1 MNSFT
6 SNPDQIANQMNTLT
20 DSIPPY
26 KYELVWQDNRG
37 WANNNNGVIPRHSLI
52 CVGEQETVKQWKRIE
67 REFDTKCDV
76 NCWSDSCYLD
86 EETKRANIFYE
97 ECMRDSGIL
106 SYPKLE
112 DTKCKEYEV

>member
-6 SNPDQIANQMNTLT
+6 STQDQIANQKNTLT
-20 DSIPPY
+20 DSIPPL
-26 KYELVWQDNRG
+26 KYELVWKG
-37 WANNNNGVIPRHSLI
+37 KVSNNGVYPRHSLI
-52 CVGEQETVKQWKRIE
+52 CVGEQETVKQWERIE
-67 REFDTKCDV
+67 REYDTKPDV

-106 SYPKLE
+106 SYPKLD
-112 DTKCKEYEV
+112 DTKCKGYEV